1 MFRERFYSLRIER
14 NLVWNTEA
22 NVVSRD
28 KISLRF
34 HEHRI
39 VYKHAFYTLQRTR
52 GIARAYNLPWCLS
65 NVYKISLSLYTY
77 IYIYYCVAVG
87 RIWGS
92 FSCPSTG
99 GSGRRTHEGLPMHP
113 LGGREYRV
121 AWLIPGLAS
130 GCLLSPR
137 NIFSYASFRR
147 KTFPSFS
154 LSYISL
160 PYVES
165 HTFRTSMF
173 SFLFQS
179 RTPLVYRLTV
189 FFSSFVIDRLSIFS
203 LFPRTSDIFF
213 RFRTFV
219 STSVFTFPFFRDRST
234 DENLLAWCLLEPT
247 VLRLTLDLAS
257 DLCIPLAIQLRFFAS
272 LVGPTSVCIQIELVY
287 SCSSGLSTLS
297 AHSKYPLYPLSLK
310 IRC

>member
-14 NLVWNTEA
+14 NLVWNMEA

-77 IYIYYCVAVG
+77 IYVYYCVAVG

-92 FSCPSTG
+92 FSCPSTE

-113 LGGREYRV
+113 LGGRELYRV
-121 AWLIPGLAS
+121 AWLSPGLAS

-147 KTFPSFS
+147 KTYPSFS

-179 RTPLVYRLTV
+179 RTPLVSRLTV

-203 LFPRTSDIFF
+203 LFPR
-213 RFRTFV
+213 
-219 STSVFTFPFFRDRST
+219 
-234 DENLLAWCLLEPT
+234 
-247 VLRLTLDLAS
+247 AS
-257 DLCIPLAIQLRFFAS
+257 DFFFVLARSSLRAFLLFLSFAIVLQTKTFWHGAYSNPPCCGWLLIWLLIYAS
-272 LVGPTSVCIQIELVY
+272 LWRSSYASSLPSLVPH
-287 SCSSGLSTLS
+287 LS
-297 AHSKYPLYPLSLK
+297 ASK
-310 IRC
+310 

>member
-14 NLVWNTEA
+14 NLVWNMEA

-77 IYIYYCVAVG
+77 IYILLCGRWENMRQLFLSFDG
-87 RIWGS
+87 RIRTKDTRRPPHASPWWS
-92 FSCPSTG
+92 RIISC
-99 GSGRRTHEGLPMHP
+99 
-113 LGGREYRV
+113 RV
-121 AWLIPGLAS
+121 ADPWIGFWVSAFPEKH
-130 GCLLSPR
+130 LLLR
-137 NIFSYASFRR
+137 F
-147 KTFPSFS
+147 FPSQNFPLF
-154 LSYISL
+154 LSFLYISAIR
-160 PYVES
+160 VES

-179 RTPLVYRLTV
+179 RTPLVSRLAV

-203 LFPRTSDIFF
+203 LFPRTSDFF
-213 RFRTFV
+213 F
-219 STSVFTFPFFRDRST
+219 VFTRSSLRAF
-234 DENLLAWCLLEPT
+234 LLFLSFAIVLQTKTFWHGAYSNPPCCGWLLIW
-247 VLRLTLDLAS
+247 LL
-257 DLCIPLAIQLRFFAS
+257 IYAS
-272 LVGPTSVCIQIELVY
+272 LWRSSYASSLPSLVPH
-287 SCSSGLSTLS
+287 LS
-297 AHSKYPLYPLSLK
+297 ASK
-310 IRC
+310 

>member
-1 MFRERFYSLRIER
+1 MCIR
-14 NLVWNTEA
+14 
-22 NVVSRD
+22 
-28 KISLRF
+28 
-34 HEHRI
+34 
-39 VYKHAFYTLQRTR
+39 
-52 GIARAYNLPWCLS
+52 
-65 NVYKISLSLYTY
+65 SLSLYIH

-92 FSCPSTG
+92 FSCPSTE

-113 LGGREYRV
+113 LGGRELYRV

-147 KTFPSFS
+147 KTYPSFS

-165 HTFRTSMF
+165 HTFRSSMF

-179 RTPLVYRLTV
+179 RTPLVSRLTV
-189 FFSSFVIDRLSIFS
+189 FFSSFVIDRFSIFS
-203 LFPRTSDIFF
+203 LFPRTSDFS
-213 RFRTFV
+213 FV
-219 STSVFTFPFFRDRST
+219 LTRSSLRAFFTFPFFRDRST

-257 DLCIPLAIQLRFFAS
+257 DLCISLAIQLRFFAS